1 VATDRV
7 IYPPI
12 ESRAD
17 QQGRSNPAHGILT
30 VAASVAVIGAAASV
44 GLAIWSWCSVNVTLI
59 YLVLPFWIVGPPV
72 WFWFDYFKV
81 YRRYGDPEAFDS
93 YKHGQQISIAIWA
106 AFALLFAA
114 LANADHFKTKAPT
127 LCCACTQV
135 EPAVPSAGHGA
146 DTSPDPE
153 IKSTE
158 EPASAVAPS
167 LPAANPDS
175 AAKTPATDQPAASPK
190 Q

>member
-12 ESRAD
+12 ESRTKKGKPG
-17 QQGRSNPAHGILT
+17 QWNPAHGILT
-30 VAASVAVIGAAASV
+30 VAASVAVIAAAASV
-44 GLAIWSWCSVNVTLI
+44 GLAIWGWCSVNVNLI
-59 YLVLPFWIVGPPV
+59 YLVLPFWIVGPPI

-114 LANADHFKTKAPT
+114 LASADHFKTKPSQ

-135 EPAVPSAGHGA
+135 GPAVSSEGHGA
-146 DTSPDPE
+146 DETWQV
-153 IKSTE
+153 K
-158 EPASAVAPS
+158 
-167 LPAANPDS
+167 
-175 AAKTPATDQPAASPK
+175 QPCRRIET
-190 Q
+190 